1 MLRKNW
7 LQTTRLLFQILLSCL
22 LGSFI
27 FLTLS
32 SLSLPLSIVAN
43 PFISAFIHVDFQHIL
58 LNFLILGFVLA
69 QGINRSIGFRDFYN
83 TSFILSL
90 LYFPFSFLHIL
101 PPCIG
106 LSGVAYYLLT
116 RYLWTRHAI
125 WKAAAALL
133 FFGEI
138 SQISP
143 SSDTAHLM
151 HVFGMIMGYRSCSQ
165 LILSKSGG

>member
-1 MLRKNW
+1 MLKRNW

-22 LGSFI
+22 LGSFVFLI
-27 FLTLS
+27 FS

-43 PFISAFIHVDFQHIL
+43 PFISAFIHVDFTHIL
-58 LNFLILGFVLA
+58 INFLILGFALA
-69 QGINRSIGFRDFYN
+69 QGINRSLGFRKFYN
-83 TSFILSL
+83 ISFILSL
-90 LYFPFSFLHIL
+90 LYFPFSCFNIL

-116 RYLWTRHAI
+116 RYLWTRHYVWKGVAAI
-125 WKAAAALL
+125 L
-133 FFGEI
+133 FLGEI

-151 HVFGMIMGYRSCSQ
+151 HVFGMLMGYRSCSQ
-165 LILSKSGG
+165 LILSKN

>member
-22 LGSFI
+22 LGSFV

-58 LNFLILGFVLA
+58 LNFMILGFVLA

-133 FFGEI
+133 FFEEI

-151 HVFGMIMGYRSCSQ
+151 HVFGMLMGYRSCTQ
-165 LILSKSGG
+165 LILSKS